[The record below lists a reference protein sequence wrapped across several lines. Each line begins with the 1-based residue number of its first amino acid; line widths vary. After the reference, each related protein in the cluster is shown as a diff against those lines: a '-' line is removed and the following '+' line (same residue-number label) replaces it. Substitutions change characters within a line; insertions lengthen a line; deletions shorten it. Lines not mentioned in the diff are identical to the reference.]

1 MCHVCVMQSVKQKM
15 LDRRGFLKASVA
27 LSTATAAATVV
38 NSTPA
43 LADGHKHVAD
53 MTHTLSEE
61 FPTFF
66 GEPGISIKQQFNF
79 AENGFNLNDLMLNEH
94 TGTHMDAPLHFTA
107 DGHSVAEI
115 PVENLIVP
123 LAVIDIKEKASENPD
138 AQLTPEDLKAWISKH
153 GPLPDNCC
161 VAMNSGWDKHVKT
174 DKFRNADADSKM
186 HFPGFHVDAVT
197 MLMEEADVAG
207 IAVDTLSLDHGPSA
221 DFATHYA
228 WLPSNRW
235 GIECLANLDAVP
247 ATGATLVVGAPKVSG
262 GTGGPSRIFT
272 LI

>member
-61 FPTFF
+61 FPTYF

-174 DKFRNADADSKM
+174 DKFRNADADS
-186 HFPGFHVDAVT
+186 
-197 MLMEEADVAG
+197 
-207 IAVDTLSLDHGPSA
+207 
-221 DFATHYA
+221 
-228 WLPSNRW
+228 
-235 GIECLANLDAVP
+235 
-247 ATGATLVVGAPKVSG
+247 
-262 GTGGPSRIFT
+262 
-272 LI
+272 